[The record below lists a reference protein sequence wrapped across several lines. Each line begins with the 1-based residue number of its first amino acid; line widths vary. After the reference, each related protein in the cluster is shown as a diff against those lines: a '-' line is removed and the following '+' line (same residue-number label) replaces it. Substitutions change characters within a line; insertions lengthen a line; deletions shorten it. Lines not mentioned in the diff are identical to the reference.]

1 MQILLYILFISFIAG
16 VYAHFIMENDS
27 QDTSCNILDSP
38 DNINFNII
46 LPVSKNFY
54 HLEEKL
60 LDISNPKSNNY
71 RNYLSID
78 YIKHFSSPSEKIR
91 KPVIDWINNNNLDCV
106 DFGDSFKC
114 KSTIKKAAMIWN
126 LKSEW

>member
-1 MQILLYILFISFIAG
+1 MQILLYILFISFIAN
-16 VYAHFIMENDS
+16 VYAHFVIENDN
-27 QDTSCNILDSP
+27 QHTWCNILDSP

-46 LPVSKNFY
+46 LPVSKKFY

-78 YIKHFSSPSEKIR
+78 YI
-91 KPVIDWINNNNLDCV
+91 
-106 DFGDSFKC
+106 
-114 KSTIKKAAMIWN
+114 
-126 LKSEW
+126 